1 MRQTFYAVVRDLHL
15 YVGLFLSPF
24 VLVFAISVI
33 FLVHSWVP
41 GVGAPAAATRTETNV
56 AIPTDFERLKG
67 REQIEAAH
75 AILERIG
82 VRGEVGFI
90 RQFPK
95 ERRFVMPVT
104 VPGRETSVDLNVESR
119 SAKIFTRTTG
129 LADAT
134 VFLHKM
140 PGPHNVA
147 IRGNT
152 GFMHAWRWL
161 ADATVYLLLF
171 LSMSGVYLWAVLKS
185 ERRIGLFLLGA
196 GAVSFG
202 GIVYAL
208 VA

>member
-1 MRQTFYAVVRDLHL
+1 MRHPFYAIVRDLHL

-33 FLVHSWVP
+33 FVVHSWVP
-41 GVGAPAAATRTETNV
+41 GVGASAAVTRTETDV
-56 AIPTDFERLKG
+56 AIPPDFERLKG
-67 REQIEAAH
+67 REQVEAAH

-82 VRGEVGFI
+82 VRGEIGFI

-95 ERRFVMPVT
+95 ERRFVMPVS
-104 VPGRETSVDLNVESR
+104 VPGHETSVDLNVESR
-119 SAKIFTRTTG
+119 SAKLSTRTTG

-152 GFMHAWRWL
+152 AFMHAWRWL

-171 LSMSGVYLWAVLKS
+171 LSLSGVYLWAVLKS
-185 ERRIGLFLLGA
+185 ERQIGLFLFGA

-208 VA
+208 IA